1 MSSANARHLPEL
13 SPPSG
18 ATAGQRHRLCPR
30 GVWQAC
36 CSLAARARSRYWGLL
51 PPSPPGRGCV
61 FLHPLEPQGNPAH
74 SHGSPGPEV
83 TAALRV
89 LGRDAGHLA
98 GLHPLPCPEGAQDTL
113 LSSLGPRTACPP
125 ATIASIDH
133 VPLMKPGPW
142 FCWRHGV
149 SVNTGRTGQL
159 YFTSEFLTF
168 SKCFT
173 LIS

>member
-1 MSSANARHLPEL
+1 MQTPGTSLSCLRPQEQLRGSATGSAPEGSGRL
-13 SPPSG
+13 VVAWPPGRAPATG
-18 ATAGQRHRLCPR
+18 AF
-30 GVWQAC
+30 
-36 CSLAARARSRYWGLL
+36 S